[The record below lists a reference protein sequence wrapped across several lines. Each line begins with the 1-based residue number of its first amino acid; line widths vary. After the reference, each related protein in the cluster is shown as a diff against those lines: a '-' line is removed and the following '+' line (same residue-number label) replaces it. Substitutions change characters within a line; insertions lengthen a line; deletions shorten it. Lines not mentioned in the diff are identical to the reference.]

1 MDVNITY
8 MQDALDKDAKEKQCT
23 EGQCFLC
30 NKQGHLKW
38 DCQLNKRK
46 EDAPWAV
53 RSVPMAQVMQV
64 DKGENDEM
72 EASTNEATLCDK
84 EEIVSKLQRMSLTKW
99 NDVINALINQEG
111 F

>member
-1 MDVNITY
+1 
-8 MQDALDKDAKEKQCT
+8 
-23 EGQCFLC
+23 
-30 NKQGHLKW
+30 
-38 DCQLNKRK
+38 
-46 EDAPWAV
+46 
-53 RSVPMAQVMQV
+53 MAQVMQV

-72 EASTNEATLCDK
+72 EASTNKATLCDK